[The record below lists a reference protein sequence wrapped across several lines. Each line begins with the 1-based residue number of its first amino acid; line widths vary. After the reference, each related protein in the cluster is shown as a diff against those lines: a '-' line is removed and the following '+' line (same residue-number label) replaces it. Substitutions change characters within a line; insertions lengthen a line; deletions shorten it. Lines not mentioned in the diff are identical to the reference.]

1 MNDDLKSFKGQ
12 IIKYTIVVTLIIE
25 ACSIPVLGF
34 NVGFLCGLLVGAVVA
49 IASFLALIIISKR
62 VLGTGEKWM
71 ASAGYLIR
79 LPVYGAAFYIT
90 LKVGGTV
97 AGIASLFGFL
107 TTNFSMIYIYGI
119 KSKFSKGRKVRSE
132 VLAEFEREDRE
143 RELRKEGIIE
153 ED

>member
-1 MNDDLKSFKGQ
+1 MNEDIKNFQFG
-12 IIKYTIVVTLIIE
+12 IIKYTIIITVVFE
-25 ACSIPVLGF
+25 ACSIPVIGF
-34 NVGFLCGLLVGAVVA
+34 SVEFLCGLLVGTAVA
-49 IASFLALIIISKR
+49 IASFLALIVISKR

-119 KSKFSKGRKVRSE
+119 KSKFSKGRKVRPE

-143 RELRKEGIIE
+143 KELRKEGIIE